1 MLRARVRNALS
12 DAGRSHASRER
23 QPTQTQIQYLG
34 FRLKTNGRDYTYRVI
49 NPKDGD
55 REFTLTISN
64 RAFSEHHVPYQ
75 DAAGTIESYTTNPGF
90 VLTLSD
96 SKIDEAVLKAAA
108 EKAKADAL
116 KKVPKRRPR
125 R

>member
-34 FRLKTNGRDYTYRVI
+34 FRLKATGRDYTYRVI

-75 DAAGTIESYTTNPGF
+75 DAAGICYQKLQKALGLETPAEPLPSRSA
-90 VLTLSD
+90 LSD
-96 SKIDEAVLKAAA
+96 QELDEYLEQHRPA
-108 EKAKADAL
+108 
-116 KKVPKRRPR
+116 RRR
-125 R
+125 AY